1 MQILKLSTNKTSNN
15 SCLINMLSK
24 RNLDTANRSLK
35 MLRSKDNQ
43 ITYFLKIKIKT
54 TQLEESNSKNKY
66 KAQ

>member
-66 KAQ
+66 KA